1 MADAPQT
8 VAPQLLDAD
17 EPVAVALRAGRSA
30 ARCDE
35 VHSALPG
42 ELALVL
48 SRQRELDA
56 FVLIGRRRDGSVLRS
71 DEVAA
76 LRGTLHAVG
85 VEWQA
90 LRWEALQRERVH
102 AYGLAP

>member
-1 MADAPQT
+1 
-8 VAPQLLDAD
+8 VLDAD
-17 EPVAVALRAGRSA
+17 EPLAVALRAGRSV

-42 ELALVL
+42 ELAVVL

-76 LRGTLHAVG
+76 LRATLHAVG

-90 LRWEALQRERVH
+90 LRWDALQREARLH
-102 AYGLAP
+102 WLDRARPGETA